1 MNRLFTQ
8 AETKLDLPLS
18 KRVAIQYG
26 YFSESEAK
34 DYFYVGCRRK
44 DGKTIYHFTRFD
56 SGKSL
61 MVHNR
66 WHNDKA

>member
-8 AETKLDLPLS
+8 AETKLDWAL
-18 KRVAIQYG
+18 RVATQYG
-26 YFSESEAK
+26 YFSKSEAK
-34 DYFYVGCRRK
+34 DYIYDYCRRK
-44 DGKTIYHFTRFD
+44 DGKTSYHFTHVD